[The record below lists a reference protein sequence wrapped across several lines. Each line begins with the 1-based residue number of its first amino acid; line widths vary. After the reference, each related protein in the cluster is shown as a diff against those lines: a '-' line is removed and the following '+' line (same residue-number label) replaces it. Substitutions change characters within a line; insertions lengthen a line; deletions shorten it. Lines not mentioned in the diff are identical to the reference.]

1 MKTGQNDRGENMEN
15 KNKGFSLLEFIII
28 IAIMGVVLL
37 FATPRV
43 DSVFGYSAREANSKV
58 YNAITSYKVAC
69 MGKSRSNVDSV
80 LTSAGGS
87 SVVNPALD
95 MYMEIY
101 KTGNGIYY
109 VKFHQAGEEDKVE
122 KLGPKR
128 INISYQYKGSTNLHE
143 IGTEGNGL
151 FLAFDRATGG
161 FIPQSVSGSS
171 RVDIKYIYCSSGTK
185 TYKLELMPNTGK
197 VIVDKD

>member
-58 YNAITSYKVAC
+58 
-69 MGKSRSNVDSV
+69 
-80 LTSAGGS
+80 
-87 SVVNPALD
+87 
-95 MYMEIY
+95 Y